1 MYCSWLSN
9 NGVFENTLKL
19 LNIAL
24 CYNAIHTCT
33 VSVMVVFSLSL
44 SLQML
49 VQQLEGL
56 KISSKATLLSRFKQ
70 IFDQMW
76 MQNGDNI
83 SKLYAGTR
91 ALGSSSKVSPF

>member
-44 SLQML
+44 SSD
-49 VQQLEGL
+49 V
-56 KISSKATLLSRFKQ
+56 SSAIGRIKDIIKGNS
-70 IFDQMW
+70 I
-76 MQNGDNI
+76 
-83 SKLYAGTR
+83 
-91 ALGSSSKVSPF
+91 VSF